1 MPDRILVCFRG
12 GGAAAAGP
20 SVPSLTTSVY
30 ETCLG
35 VACLTWSRDALGVS
49 LCAVLRFYADA
60 DEEKE
65 EEEEEE
71 VLSFCIRP
79 LLLWKRRGARRF
91 HLKDRRRVDF
101 NWDLTR
107 ARFPPGGGPEPV
119 SGYSVSA
126 SLDGAVL
133 LVAGDLADAAP
144 RKSKAHTPQISLIQ
158 PPISR
163 REHVVLGDHGGGR
176 CYRTRARFG
185 GQDHQIAIDLEVK
198 EKGRE
203 AAMSVEI
210 DGERILLVR
219 RLRWKFRGNEK
230 VELGDSKIQ
239 VSWDLHKWFF
249 QAMDEGASAG
259 AASGVEEMGQAVFLL
274 RFEEDEKQTG
284 SSLYKG
290 SPAAGHNT
298 DWGRGS
304 GDGCCWERQRRR
316 GRRLRK
322 TDSSSSSASTGSAS
336 TVIEWASAEEE
347 EMRRAEGFSLLV
359 YAWKH

>member
-12 GGAAAAGP
+12 GAAAGP
-20 SVPSLTTSVY
+20 SAPSLTTSVY

-35 VACLTWSRDALGVS
+35 VASLTWSRAALGVS

-60 DEEKE
+60 EEV
-65 EEEEEE
+65 

-79 LLLWKRRGARRF
+79 WLLWKRRGTRRF

-119 SGYSVSA
+119 TGYSVSA
-126 SLDGAVL
+126 SLDGAVF
-133 LVAGDLADAAP
+133 LVAGDLADAAH
-144 RKSKAHTPQISLIQ
+144 RKSKAHPPHNPPTQ

-163 REHVVLGDHGGGR
+163 REHVVLGDHGGGKS
-176 CYRTRARFG
+176 YRTRARFG
-185 GQDHQIAIDLEVK
+185 GQDHQIAIDLEAK

-219 RLRWKFRGNEK
+219 RLRWKFRGSEK
-230 VELGDSKIQ
+230 VELGESKIQ

-249 QAMDEGASAG
+249 QAKDEGASAG
-259 AASGVEEMGQAVFLL
+259 AAADAEEKGQAVFLL

-284 SSLYKG
+284 NRVYKG
-290 SPAAGHNT
+290 LPAAGYNT
-298 DWGRGS
+298 DWGRDS
-304 GDGCCWERQRRR
+304 GDGYGWARKRRR
-316 GRRLRK
+316 RRRLMK

-347 EMRRAEGFSLLV
+347 EMRGAEGFSLLV
-359 YAWKH
+359 CAWKT